1 MNCSEAEY
9 LSPLYWSGELDGKVA
24 ADLEQHLAACSDCA
38 TDFKSQQQYDALLR
52 ATVQRMDIDASAIQA
67 RVRQRIGSA
76 PVRLPGVY
84 RRWLAV
90 SASGALAAAML
101 VVGVFLL
108 RHSPSPQPVNR
119 AALSPVSSPTIY
131 EDAAD
136 DHRDEVVQGSPREW
150 VYRGVEMDHLLRDQ
164 LGSSGAIAALTPS
177 GYVLDRARLCEL
189 LRRDY
194 LHLVYKRATSEISM
208 FVRRRDGEEL
218 TGPPIE
224 NVRGRDVH
232 ADTVGQLQVAGFQ
245 SSTLTVLYVGS
256 ISREQMVRFA
266 SAAAASQTAMLLT
279 AAGRW
284 GG

>member
-9 LSPLYWSGELDGKVA
+9 LSPLYWSGELDARVA

-38 TDFKSQQQYDALLR
+38 TDFKRQQQYDALLR
-52 ATVQRMDIDASAIQA
+52 ATIQRMDVDPSAIQA
-67 RVRQRIGSA
+67 RVRQRISSA
-76 PVRLPGVY
+76 PSRWPAHY

-90 SASGALAAAML
+90 SASGAVAAAML
-101 VVGVFLL
+101 VLGVFLL
-108 RHSPSPQPVNR
+108 RHSPSPQPVYSATSR
-119 AALSPVSSPTIY
+119 VPSPTIY

-150 VYRGVEMDHLLRDQ
+150 VYRGAEMDRLLRDQ
-164 LGSSGAIAALTPS
+164 LGAAGDIAALTPD
-177 GYVLDRARLCEL
+177 GYALDRARVCEL

-194 LHLVYKRATSEISM
+194 LHLVYKRGTSEISM
-208 FVRRRDGEEL
+208 FVRRRDGEDL
-218 TGPPIE
+218 TGPPVE
-224 NVRGRDVH
+224 KVRGRDVH

-245 SSTLTVLYVGS
+245 SATLTVLYVGS
-256 ISREQMVRFA
+256 VPREQMVRFA

-279 AAGRW
+279 ASGRW